1 MTSFL
6 FSSLRPFASHSGV
19 SRAGN
24 HEVTG
29 LIPSVCVLM
38 GDLRLGVRL
47 AQESEPIIATGST
60 FRWKNTT
67 SFWATWEKNA
77 KEMSD
82 SVRSEDDDDLIFSLV
97 LPDQGSQTEDPGQAG
112 CQAVSLFLP
121 GMEVPFGFAANDLIR
136 S

>member
-6 FSSLRPFASHSGV
+6 FSSLRPFASHPCV
-19 SRAGN
+19 SQAGN

-29 LIPSVCVLM
+29 LIPFGCVLM

-60 FRWKNTT
+60 FRWKKHNFL
-67 SFWATWEKNA
+67 SGNVDKNA

-82 SVRSEDDDDLIFSLV
+82 SVRSEDDDDLIFSSV
-97 LPDQGSQTEDPGQAG
+97 LPDQGSQTEAPG
-112 CQAVSLFLP
+112 CQVVSLFLP